1 MRMKVDTVMFRAIRR
16 SIIEGICGM
25 VKNGLMTVTSVF
37 VVTACIFIFG
47 IFLMITFNINNMTS
61 LLADEYHVDV
71 YVGKSA
77 VTDTVSYDEVKENVR
92 KEIMKIDNID
102 TTQISLISGEEKF
115 KATKE
120 GMTEDELKA
129 FEGLPDDFMPD
140 AFSLKLEDIN
150 KVDETSEALSAIEGV
165 ESVENSNDLA
175 NLISGIKDTVK
186 TFSVWIIV
194 IFAIISLFI
203 ISNTIKL
210 TVHNR
215 RREINIMKYVG
226 ATDSYIKGPF
236 IMEGMLV
243 GIISAVVAFF
253 ISQWSYLGL
262 MTSIPMMPFSIGL
275 LAFEDIWV
283 KLIGVYVLLGCIIGA
298 FGSWISV
305 RRYLRV

>member
-1 MRMKVDTVMFRAIRR
+1 MKVDTVMFRAIRR
-16 SIIEGICGM
+16 SLVEGIRGM

-47 IFLMITFNINNMTS
+47 IFLMITFNINNMTGRM
-61 LLADEYHVDV
+61 ADQYHVDV
-71 YVGKSA
+71 YVEKTTASDGI
-77 VTDTVSYDEVKENVR
+77 SYDARKASVKD
-92 KEIMKIDNID
+92 EIMKIDNID
-102 TTQISLISGEEKF
+102 TSEIKPVSGAEKF
-115 KATKE
+115 KATKAE
-120 GMTEDELKA
+120 MSEDELKA

-140 AFSLKLEDIN
+140 AFNVKLEDIT
-150 KVDETSEALSAIEGV
+150 KVNETCEALMAIDGV

-175 NLISGIKDTVK
+175 KLISGIKDTVK

-215 RREINIMKYVG
+215 RKEINIMKYVG

-253 ISQWSYLGL
+253 ISEWSYLGL
-262 MTSIPMMPFSIGL
+262 MTSIPIMPSSIGL
-275 LAFEDIWV
+275 LAFGDIWF
-283 KLIGVYVLLGCIIGA
+283 KLIGSYALLGCIIGA

-305 RRYLRV
+305 RRYLKV

>member
-1 MRMKVDTVMFRAIRR
+1 MFRAIRR
-16 SIIEGICGM
+16 SLIEGIKGM

-61 LLADEYHVDV
+61 LMADEYQVDV
-71 YVGKSA
+71 YVEKTALSDG
-77 VTDTVSYDEVKENVR
+77 TSYEAVKENVR
-92 KEIMKIDNID
+92 SEIMKVDNVD
-102 TTQISLISGEEKF
+102 TTAIELVSGAEKF

-120 GMTEDELKA
+120 GMSPEELRA
-129 FEGLPDDFMPD
+129 FEGLPEDFMPD
-140 AFSLKLEDIN
+140 AFNIKLEDITR
-150 KVDETSEALSAIEGV
+150 VDETCEELSKIEGV
-165 ESVENSNDLA
+165 ESVENSNELA
-175 NLISGIKDTVK
+175 KLISGIKDTVK

-215 RREINIMKYVG
+215 RKEINIMKYVG

-253 ISQWSYLGL
+253 ISEWSYLGL
-262 MTSIPMMPFSIGL
+262 MTSIPMMPSSIGL
-275 LAFEDIWV
+275 LSFGDIWI
-283 KLIGVYVLLGCIIGA
+283 KLIASYAVLGCIIGA

-305 RRYLRV
+305 RRYLKV